1 MKLILKS
8 QIYTCKH
15 LLISIDSC
23 TIRPSSESVCLALV
37 ISDCKILKDRHR
49 RAGSLGRILEHA
61 ANSSVADEI
70 LLLRDINTIHN
81 DGTSINWNRSA
92 DNVEHRCLTRSV
104 ASDHRYELSVFNF
117 QIKIIKQADLIDRAG
132 IIHFMNMI

>member
-1 MKLILKS
+1 M
-8 QIYTCKH
+8 
-15 LLISIDSC
+15 
-23 TIRPSSESVCLALV
+23 
-37 ISDCKILKDRHR
+37 
-49 RAGSLGRILEHA
+49 
-61 ANSSVADEI
+61 ADEI